1 MQNPNICFIGAGHMA
16 RSIITGLIRNQYP
29 ADHITA
35 TNPHENKL
43 HALQEELGIHIDTDN
58 AAGSLQA
65 DVIVLAIKP
74 QQAKLVV
81 TELQTNFAKQ
91 KPLIVSL
98 AVGISTN
105 MIASWAEPD
114 MAIVRC
120 MPNTPAM
127 LGAGMSGLFA
137 NDNVSQAQKG
147 TAESMMRA
155 VGSAIWVEQEAHID
169 AVAALSGSGPAYCF
183 LVMEALK
190 HAGMKLGLS
199 AEQAHMLTLQ
209 TTLGAS
215 RMAMEC
221 GGESLGELRRQVTS
235 PGGTTEA
242 AIKVLQDGKLETLFE
257 EALQSAANRAQM
269 LSENLSQKD

>member
-16 RSIITGLIRNQYP
+16 RSIITGLIHNQYP

-35 TNPHENKL
+35 TNPHEDKL
-43 HALQEELGIHIDTDN
+43 NALGDELGIHTTIDN
-58 AAGSLQA
+58 VAGSQQA
-65 DVIVLAIKP
+65 NVVVLAIKP
-74 QQAKLVV
+74 QHVQKVMA
-81 TELQTNFAKQ
+81 ELQANITQ
-91 KPLIVSL
+91 HKPLIISL
-98 AVGISTN
+98 AVCISTD
-105 MIASWAEPD
+105 MIATWSEPS

-120 MPNTPAM
+120 MPNTPAT

-137 NDNVSQAQKG
+137 NDNVSQAQKD

-155 VGSAIWVEQEAHID
+155 VGSAIWVEKEAHID